1 MGCLTGAAGAGPLPP
16 ASIAVGTRRISGG
29 DIDSY
34 ASLTGDY
41 NPIHIDAHF
50 AAQTRFGHPI
60 AHGTLVL
67 APIWEALDALLGG
80 RALEGARAA
89 AKFLRP
95 VKVNSEVRIEGRL
108 AESSS
113 REVSYEFTVR
123 NEDGELQVNVLVVLP
138 WGIT

>member
-1 MGCLTGAAGAGPLPP
+1 MGDEGAPSLPP

-34 ASLTGDY
+34 ASLTSDY
-41 NPIHIDAHF
+41 NPIHIDAQF

-80 RALEGARAA
+80 RALEGTRAA

-108 AESSS
+108 VDSSS

-123 NEDGELQVNVLVVLP
+123 NEDGELAANVLVVLP
-138 WGIT
+138 WGFA